1 MSEAAGWWLSQLVAA
16 PTAMSGPGKT
26 PAERA
31 AADPSTESEAPGLLG
46 TVGAIAKPIAKR
58 AQQAV
63 ANHNGHGHSHDGR
76 GCPSS
81 ALSPDAVGFSSVRST
96 TVYQAA
102 ELGDMVALEDLLG
115 KQEAEGVA
123 QSAALNAAEP
133 NGLSPWLTAAWR
145 GHTIVLRWMLQKGAE
160 IRAVS
165 DNAMGATAVHLAIC
179 GGHFETVHFLL
190 EQGACVD
197 ARDKQQCTPLLVAAQ
212 YGEIMIAHLLLRHGA
227 DAQAADENGD
237 TAMHWVAYKGH
248 HEFVRLLAA
257 GTATPPWSDKIKER
271 QPLLEDARNHDG
283 SFNIDVADNKGQTP
297 LHLAASRGA
306 VRVVA
311 RLCDLGASLSV
322 HDKNGRTPVEA
333 TTHILS
339 TADYRLRYVRLAS
352 QFCSLLHC
360 SLDHTAIMAAQE

>member
-1 MSEAAGWWLSQLVAA
+1 MLGLASEAAWPNQLVAA

-63 ANHNGHGHSHDGR
+63 SYHGGHGHAHDG
-76 GCPSS
+76 GVCPSS
-81 ALSPDAVGFSSVRST
+81 ALQGQLSPDAVGFSSVRST

-102 ELGDMVALEDLLG
+102 DLGDMVALEDLVG

-123 QSAALNAAEP
+123 RSAALNATEP

-145 GHTIVLRWMLQKGAE
+145 GHTIVLRWMLQHGAE
-160 IRAVS
+160 IGAVS
-165 DNAMGATAVHLAIC
+165 DNAMGAPAVHLAIC

-190 EQGACVD
+190 EQRASVD

-257 GTATPPWSDKIKER
+257 GTATPPWSDQIKER

-322 HDKNGRTPVEA
+322 QDKNGRTPVEA

-339 TADYRLRYVRLAS
+339 TADYRLRCVRLAS
-352 QFCSLLHC
+352 HFCKLQH
-360 SLDHTAIMAAQE
+360 